1 MRRKK
6 SDWPGYISKR
16 EFAAGVFCHHTAK
29 YARAL
34 ILYVIS
40 QNPKLLDELKDAG
53 WQLHARL
60 YSPQEVEVFRKYGFE
75 MNTRRQSLTTS

>member
-1 MRRKK
+1 MRRNK

-16 EFAAGVFCHHTAK
+16 EFAARVFCHHTVK

-40 QNPKLLDELKDAG
+40 QNPKLLAELKAAG
-53 WQLHARL
+53 WQLHSRIL
-60 YSPQEVEVFRKYGFE
+60 SPEEVEVFRKHGFE
-75 MNTRRQSLTTS
+75 MNTARPLSIS

>member
-16 EFAAGVFCHHTAK
+16 EFAARVFCHHTVK

-34 ILYVIS
+34 ILYVIN
-40 QNPKLLDELKDAG
+40 QNPRLLDELKRAG
-53 WQLHARL
+53 WKLHSRI

-75 MNTRRQSLTTS
+75 MSPRPSLINS